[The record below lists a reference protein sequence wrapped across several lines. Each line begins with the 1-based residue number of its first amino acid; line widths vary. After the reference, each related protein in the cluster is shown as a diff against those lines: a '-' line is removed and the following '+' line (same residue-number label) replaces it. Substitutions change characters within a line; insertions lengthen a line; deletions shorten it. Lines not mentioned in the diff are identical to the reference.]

1 MVLTERLFLG
11 IEWFSI
17 ECRKTKTK
25 VITLAN
31 HKGRRAICCPIK
43 NQSNCTKRAK
53 TCASKP
59 RLVLVLL
66 AISFGYTSD
75 WLRKWPEFFKPFTER
90 RNAKPK

>member
-1 MVLTERLFLG
+1 MVLTKRIAVSTGEIVFGDRVVYK
-11 IEWFSI
+11 I

-31 HKGRRAICCPIK
+31 HKGRRAICCSIK
-43 NQSNCTKRAK
+43 NQSNFTKRAK

-66 AISFGYTSD
+66 AISFACTSD
-75 WLRKWPEFFKPFTER
+75 WLRK
-90 RNAKPK
+90 